1 MSELVPQLLSI
12 GGRSLEREEDSL
24 RTEAERKG
32 RRGGI
37 LTIDE
42 ICFVQY
48 VFGRAILPEFDSRL
62 EFTRDGRRVGE
73 LRVTFERK
81 RYVFILEHW
90 KDEPLFPLQD
100 HVDRLARQKGEAFL
114 VVFSANPHAETE
126 SRLRA
131 VEGLQ
136 GVGPRFGIHRFRAQT
151 EQGEDHE
158 FWVGAWPV
166 ARMRSASSPQR
177 GRLPT
182 PAALRGTSA
191 RGPGQ
196 ETGRGGRRRDR
207 ARLRSSPSR
216 AMAWRF
222 SAAS

>member
-12 GGRSLEREEDSL
+12 GGRSLEREEDWL

-32 RRGGI
+32 GRGGI

-48 VFGRAILPEFDSRL
+48 VFGRAILPQFDSRL

-90 KDEPLFPLQD
+90 KDEPLLPLQD
-100 HVDRLARQKGEAFL
+100 HVDRLARQKAEAFL
-114 VVFSANPHAETE
+114 MVLSANPYAETE

-131 VEGLQ
+131 VEGLR
-136 GVGPRFGIHRFRAQT
+136 GVGPRAGVHRFRTQT

-166 ARMRSASSPQR
+166 ARIRSANSP
-177 GRLPT
+177 
-182 PAALRGTSA
+182 
-191 RGPGQ
+191 
-196 ETGRGGRRRDR
+196 
-207 ARLRSSPSR
+207 
-216 AMAWRF
+216 
-222 SAAS
+222 